1 MMSYEHVYFSNT
13 FLLRIMMS
21 AFQMSPFIVTADLN
35 STEVSVCRFKT
46 VVLYW
51 LSGGWRDQSHREHV
65 LEEFKDLDRLTHH
78 ARVPIHPCFTIK
90 DEEYP
95 GPHEFANFLENVFAS
110 EIGFESR
117 DLKSLVREME
127 TTGFGDVEP
136 FTMVDLQNAL
146 KNLRRNKCADSYGIV
161 AKCFV
166 YGSLELHEH
175 LLRLYNLMLVDGHV
189 EE

>member
-1 MMSYEHVYFSNT
+1 MPVC
-13 FLLRIMMS
+13 
-21 AFQMSPFIVTADLN
+21 QFI
-35 STEVSVCRFKT
+35 
-46 VVLYW
+46 
-51 LSGGWRDQSHREHV
+51 
-65 LEEFKDLDRLTHH
+65 
-78 ARVPIHPCFTIK
+78 FTIK

-189 EE
+189 EERWKHTTFSMIPRSGDLTNPGNWRPLAILNITYSFFLVWFTHV